1 MPFVQ
6 VRFFFFSEGHQTHQ
20 RQPTILKARQKSKHS
35 SLLAK
40 IIIFIK
46 MVKFSLWFVLALSAA
61 TSTYA
66 YLASL
71 EKGKAAAKASSGDGP
86 SNYYFASG
94 KSDSPLPSASSGIKT
109 YLDAL
114 VTSPA
119 SSTISGSGM
128 TSYLD
133 ALPKNSAGGSSG
145 SSMSSYAA
153 SLNQAGATA
162 PPPAFVAEKV
172 AESSSFQESGNA
184 PASTT
189 TYLSALASSS
199 SSVSGAGIRGYLDGL
214 PSSDTSAPR
223 GAGITTYLDA
233 LPSSTSFRGAGI
245 QTYTDALSPC
255 RGLAK
260 VADSA
265 KGFAI
270 GSVSGTFQF
279 SIDAN
284 EAMIQQIASG
294 MGRKAVLKGIV
305 DSVSER
311 PPSGETPYGIS
322 TFSLD
327 ADTEMFQKIADEAK
341 GRKVAMRAFV
351 DNVSYEP
358 STRGPAPSVEAEVV
372 EAAAAPEE
380 IVAVAVS
387 GNYLDSLS
395 APPEIVAVAV
405 SGNYLDSLSAPPEA
419 VAAPIQ
425 EVAPAVTPVEASRRG
440 KLFVSP
446 TQTGLTFQWAWSNS
460 WSSRNEL

>member
-1 MPFVQ
+1 
-6 VRFFFFSEGHQTHQ
+6 
-20 RQPTILKARQKSKHS
+20 
-35 SLLAK
+35 
-40 IIIFIK
+40 
-46 MVKFSLWFVLALSAA
+46 MVKFSLLAVLALSAG
-61 TSTYA
+61 TPTYG
-66 YLASL
+66 YLSSL
-71 EKGKAAAKASSGDGP
+71 EKVAAAAKVSSGDGP
-86 SNYYFASG
+86 SNYYFANG
-94 KSDSPLPSASSGIKT
+94 KSDSPLPSASSGIKN

-133 ALPKNSAGGSSG
+133 ALPKITAVGNSG

-153 SLNQAGATA
+153 SLNQAGATT
-162 PPPAFVAEKV
+162 PPPAFVADT
-172 AESSSFQESGNA
+172 AAASSVFPESGSA

-189 TYLSALASSS
+189 SYLSALAGSS
-199 SSVSGAGIRGYLDGL
+199 SSVSGAGIRGYLDSF
-214 PSSDTSAPR
+214 PSSAASAPR

-245 QTYTDALSPC
+245 QTYTDALSPS
-255 RGLAK
+255 RGFAK

-294 MGRKAVLKGIV
+294 MGRKAVLKGLV
-305 DSVSER
+305 DSVSET

-327 ADTEMFQKIADEAK
+327 ADTEMFQKITDEAK

-351 DNVSYEP
+351 
-358 STRGPAPSVEAEVV
+358 
-372 EAAAAPEE
+372 
-380 IVAVAVS
+380 
-387 GNYLDSLS
+387 
-395 APPEIVAVAV
+395 
-405 SGNYLDSLSAPPEA
+405 
-419 VAAPIQ
+419 
-425 EVAPAVTPVEASRRG
+425 
-440 KLFVSP
+440 
-446 TQTGLTFQWAWSNS
+446 
-460 WSSRNEL
+460 